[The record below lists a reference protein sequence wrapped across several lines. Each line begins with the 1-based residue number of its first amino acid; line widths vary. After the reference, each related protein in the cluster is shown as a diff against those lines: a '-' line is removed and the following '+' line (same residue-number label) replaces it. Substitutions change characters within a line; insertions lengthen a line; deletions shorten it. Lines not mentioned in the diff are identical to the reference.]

1 MALKDIFENFEEYEE
16 INKFRTFLFTPAN
29 ILIREIETINPV
41 LNLKKTGFHT
51 LDFRLPAKIF
61 DLSDLELK
69 ENESID
75 RTLDGYEI
83 EVLVGG
89 DTRDDSLY
97 DVYRFII
104 KSRPSSMS
112 EEKPE
117 FSYSAISSEYELK
130 KVPIIN

>member
-61 DLSDLELK
+61 DLNDLELK